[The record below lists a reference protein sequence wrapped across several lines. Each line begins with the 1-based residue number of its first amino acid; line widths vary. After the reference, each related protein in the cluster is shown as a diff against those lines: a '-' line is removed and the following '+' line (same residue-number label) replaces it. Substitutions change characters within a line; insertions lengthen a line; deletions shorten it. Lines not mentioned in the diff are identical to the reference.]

1 MIVVLEKNIFKTDSG
16 KTFVLNDILDE
27 EFYKFSDT
35 IVDEYHVDLCI
46 CNDIFFTFVQ
56 KIIGLKRYFEMNSVE
71 RINIDV
77 LSCDFD
83 LACMTIA
90 AADSL
95 KILVSLNKAGF
106 VLAKI
111 KDLTKSVVFFCGSIG
126 YILLKAVFQKYTG
139 SPDTSY
145 DKFSIIRINQE
156 YNKFGFL
163 REDKEILFDYER
175 IQNTLSKNEKV
186 SVLGNVYDKFRFGQK
201 LSWLLRSIKKAFVMM
216 SDEKKFL
223 KSKLGTYAAMASRSY
238 YAKRVVHINF
248 YTEMLDSYFSLFKN
262 KTYIT
267 GKIWDRYAMAEKR
280 TAEKYGIKVV
290 VYPHGVGY
298 GFRLPDGF
306 NGDVFYAFSAHSADH
321 FNRIYKTEKF
331 LFDGNVVG
339 LLLGRKYQ
347 KNDGSPK
354 VVFFSEAHE
363 PEVNIEIVQKLLET
377 FDKNDIKLVLKP
389 HPIEQLEFY
398 SDFKDRIIFEN
409 DFDKAI
415 TGNFCI
421 ARRSTT
427 LLEAI
432 YNGSVPYALLT
443 NVSDYAIYKMY
454 PALHDERIFPYF
466 ETERLAEAIVEKVRR
481 R

>member
-1 MIVVLEKNIFKTDSG
+1 MIVVLKKNTFQIDSG

-35 IVDEYHVDLCI
+35 IVDEYYIDFCI
-46 CNDIFFTFVQ
+46 CNDIYFTFVQ
-56 KIIGLKRYFEMNSVE
+56 KIIGLKRYFELNSVE

-77 LSCDFD
+77 LSCDFE
-83 LACMTIA
+83 LVCMTLA
-90 AADSL
+90 AAENAE
-95 KILVSLNKAGF
+95 IPVSLNQVEFG
-106 VLAKI
+106 I
-111 KDLTKSVVFFCGSIG
+111 KRMNDFLKSVVFLGGSIV
-126 YILLKAVFQKYTG
+126 YILIKAVFQKYTG
-139 SPDTSY
+139 APDTSY
-145 DKFSIIRINQE
+145 DKFSIIRIFQE
-156 YNKFGFL
+156 YNKFEFL

-175 IQNTLSKNEKV
+175 IQNTLSSQKQLC
-186 SVLGNVYDKFRFGQK
+186 VLGNVYNKFRFGCK
-201 LSWLLRSIKKAFVMM
+201 LSWLFRAIKKAFVMI

-223 KSKLGTYAAMASRSY
+223 KSKLGAYAALASRSY

-280 TAEKYGIKVV
+280 TAEKYGIKIV

-298 GFRLPDGF
+298 GFRLPEGF
-306 NGDVFYAFSAHSADH
+306 SGDLVYAFSAHSADH
-321 FNRIYKTEKF
+321 FNRIYNTEKF
-331 LFDGNVVG
+331 LFDENVVS

-347 KNDGSPK
+347 KNDEPPK

-363 PEVNIEIVQKLLET
+363 PEVNIEIIKTLLKT
-377 FDKNDIKLVLKP
+377 FEKNGVRLVLKP
-389 HPIEQLEFY
+389 HPIEKKEFY
-398 SDFKDRIIFEN
+398 SDYIDKITLEN

-415 TGNFCI
+415 TGNICI

-454 PALHDERIFPYF
+454 PALQDERINPYF
-466 ETERLAEAIVEKVRR
+466 ETEKLAEVIVEKVRKQ
-481 R
+481 